1 MNSNRDEN
9 FPQFG
14 PNRITCSSLSAR
26 VAYAP
31 ASLQDFFVAITDGI
45 FYSRRL
51 ASYTGTNKYSLVL
64 FLYIFVAGVVTT
76 VLSPSFGKLYAGSA
90 AAEAEF
96 KELHT
101 RLREYSEP
109 IAFYQGGKPEAGL
122 IDVSKGR
129 ERERERPEPKFN
141 YRMGGWTNR
150 TMSECLYKPYGL

>member
-1 MNSNRDEN
+1 M
-9 FPQFG
+9 
-14 PNRITCSSLSAR
+14 CVL
-26 VAYAP
+26 
-31 ASLQDFFVAITDGI
+31 ASPQDFFVAITDGI

-101 RLREYSEP
+101 RLREYSES
-109 IAFYQGGKPEAGL
+109 IAFYQGGKPEAGH
-122 IDVSKGR
+122 IDVSKRRGR
-129 ERERERPEPKFN
+129 P
-141 YRMGGWTNR
+141 
-150 TMSECLYKPYGL
+150 GLELDSQWLNARIDDIYAMRRALKEN